1 MTDYQVPFQKRSTAK
16 ELRTRGWNALC
27 RHFWLAIGI
36 FLLASVLGGTFSGN
50 VEVSSGGINFSVE
63 QSYTPEQIEAFRD
76 RVVQEGSLRAVV
88 KDILKDSVN
97 LIQVLIFG
105 GAFVIAFVIATAM
118 DLFVGAPTAIG
129 YATFNLQLLDDR
141 IGSIKQHLF
150 SGFSTCYTSAVLVRL
165 FKSLIQFAVSLIST
179 IPALFT
185 LVLFFLDAPMEA
197 VLGACVVTS
206 ILSIVSVILSLVMHY
221 RYALCEY
228 ILAEYPTLAAVD
240 VLKNSKE
247 LMKGNKR
254 RLFCLEWSFF
264 GWILLAILTCGLGIF
279 FVSPY
284 MHATLTAFYREV
296 SGGDV
301 AAQVEFPSIDPEDY
315 FTV

>member
-36 FLLASVLGGTFSGN
+36 FLLASVLGG
-50 VEVSSGGINFSVE
+50 VSSGGNFNISIDQE
-63 QSYTPEQIEAFRD
+63 FISQENLNAIRD
-76 RVVQEGSLRAVV
+76 SLQAGAW
-88 KDILKDSVN
+88 KTAAKE
-97 LIQVLIFG
+97 VLESASGFL
-105 GAFVIAFVIATAM
+105 FVILGGVFLVSFVSATLL
-118 DLFVGAPTAIG
+118 DLFVGGPTAIG

-165 FKSLIQFAVSLIST
+165 LKNLIQFGISMIAVIPT
-179 IPALFT
+179 IAT
-185 LVLFFLDAPMEA
+185 VVLFMMGSSTTVVVA
-197 VLGACVVTS
+197 VGVLA
-206 ILSIVSVILSLVMHY
+206 IVLYPVAIVLSLLMHY

-240 VLKNSKE
+240 VLRNSKE